1 MAIFIFIF
9 YDGDFDDHNIEM
21 AFVAINSYFLII
33 LYLADDSGGR
43 SEVPEAT
50 WAVGLLRW
58 EGQILAFVEK
68 QESADLLLKDLMK
81 ASYPCLAL
89 HGGID
94 QYDRDSIIQVI
105 NLLQNLLV

>member
-1 MAIFIFIF
+1 MILEEDQKFLKLLELLGY
-9 YDGDFDDHNIEM
+9 YD
-21 AFVAINSYFLII
+21 
-33 LYLADDSGGR
+33 
-43 SEVPEAT
+43 
-50 WAVGLLRW
+50 

-94 QYDRDSIIQVI
+94 QYDRDSIIQVT
-105 NLLQNLLV
+105 NLLQNLVVYSCLG